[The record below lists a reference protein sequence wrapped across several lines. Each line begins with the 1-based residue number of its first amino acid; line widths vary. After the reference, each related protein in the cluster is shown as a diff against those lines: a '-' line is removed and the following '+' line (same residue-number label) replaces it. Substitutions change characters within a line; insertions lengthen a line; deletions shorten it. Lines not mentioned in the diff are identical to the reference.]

1 MEQIKAQLTGTVF
14 EVSVNEGDTVSTG
27 QTVII
32 LESMKMEI
40 PHEASADGVVS
51 KIFVAEG
58 DFVEEEQLLIELA

>member
-14 EVSVNEGDTVSTG
+14 EISVKEGDAVSTG

-40 PHEASADGVVS
+40 PHEASVDGVVS
-51 KIFVAEG
+51 KTYVAEG
-58 DFVEEEQLLIELA
+58 DFVEEDQELIDLA

>member
-14 EVSVNEGDTVSTG
+14 EVSVKEGDNVSSG

-40 PHEASADGVVS
+40 PHDATSDGTVS
-51 KIFVAEG
+51 KIYVAEG
-58 DFVEEEQLLIELA
+58 DFVEEDQLLIDLA

>member
-14 EVSVNEGDTVSTG
+14 EVNVKEGETVSDG

-40 PHEASADGVVS
+40 PHEASTEGTVS
-51 KIFVAEG
+51 KIYVAEG
-58 DFVEEEQLLIELA
+58 DFVEEDQLLIELA

>member
-14 EVSVNEGDTVSTG
+14 EVSVKEGDTVSTG

-40 PHEASADGVVS
+40 PHEALADCVVS
-51 KIFVAEG
+51 KIYVAEG
-58 DFVEEEQLLIELA
+58 DFVEEEQLLIDLV

>member
-14 EVSVNEGDTVSTG
+14 EISVKEGDAVSTG

-40 PHEASADGVVS
+40 PHEASVDGVVS
-51 KIFVAEG
+51 KTYVAEG
-58 DFVEEEQLLIELA
+58 DFVEEDQVLIDLA

>member
-14 EVSVNEGDTVSTG
+14 EISVKEGDTVSTG

-40 PHEASADGVVS
+40 PHEASANHVVS
-51 KIFVAEG
+51 KIYVAEG
-58 DFVEEEQLLIELA
+58 DFVEEDQLLIDLA